1 MSEVWKQLL
10 ARQVASKSVGVVAR
24 ELGVSATTVSLV
36 LSDKYGASTDNIER
50 KVRAIYGE
58 DGLVECHEL
67 GKKISPAKCVET
79 WELAKRIGIQAS
91 NPAKIRLYKACLKC
105 PVRN

>member
-24 ELGVSATTVSLV
+24 ELGVSSSTVSLV

-58 DGLVECHEL
+58 DGLVECQEQ
-67 GKKISPAKCVET
+67 GKITPAECVET
-79 WELAKRIGIQAS
+79 WELAQKIGIQAS
-91 NPAKIRLYKACLKC
+91 NPVKIRLYMACKKC
-105 PVRN
+105 QLRN